1 MRKLKWSPRRPTAPP
16 AVEKRRSETTLHG
29 VTLSDNYGWLKA
41 ANWQEVLR
49 APAALPG
56 DIRALIEAEN
66 HYAWA
71 MLAPLAEVRAALVKE
86 MRGRIKEDDS
96 EVPRRDG
103 PWLYYARH
111 DKGGQHP

>member
-1 MRKLKWSPRRPTAPP
+1 MSKLKWSAPRPAAPP
-16 AVEKRRSETTLHG
+16 AVAKRRTETTLHG
-29 VTLSDNYGWLKA
+29 VTLSDDYAWLKA

-66 HYAWA
+66 GYAWA
-71 MLAPLAEVRAALVKE
+71 MLAPLAELRAALVKE

-96 EVPRRDG
+96 EVPREDG
-103 PWLYYARH
+103 P
-111 DKGGQHP
+111 